1 MSATCDK
8 CWIVLADAPGYLAIT
23 LCPLHAEAEAMRGVL
38 ARAVRLVEQG
48 SALAIAGAGAA
59 AAARP
64 ILARIEGKAE

>member
-8 CWIVLADAPGYLAIT
+8 CEGIYSVSDGRWHIS
-23 LCPLHAEAEAMRGVL
+23 LCPLHAEAEAMRDVL

-48 SALAIAGAGAA
+48 SVLAIAGAGVA